1 MLRDVIENWEQ
12 HKDDLR
18 KAIAQTD
25 LGDIE
30 YKKLMELIAV
40 HIIGIEPKNLELQ
53 EIMPDAYQGCN
64 GYMFCDKNGSTLSSD
79 FYTAIAWYGSCSCC
93 DAILGI
99 TDCETGLPAEKQV
112 DELMKLCLELVQSIK
127 RPYDTDAKEMED

>member
-12 HKDDLR
+12 HKDDLH

-25 LGDIE
+25 FGDIE

-64 GYMFCDKNGSTLSSD
+64 GYMFCDKNGSCSPRD
-79 FYTAIAWYGSCSCC
+79 FYTAIAWYGSCSNC

-99 TDCETGLPAEKQV
+99 KDRNTGLPSEKQTG
-112 DELMKLCLELVQSIK
+112 ELMKLCLELVQSVK
-127 RPYDTDAKEMED
+127 RPYDQRAKEMED